1 MADWASG
8 AARALLVKG
17 AGDRF
22 GEAPLPT
29 LPPLGGGLSDGQRIA
44 SSHSDTRISPPPSGG
59 RPGGGLLPW
68 LYRLL
73 PLLAFAVIVYVVLSN
88 LSNTPTAT
96 IKPEI
101 EIDQTSPVVVP
112 VPSTGGAASAASPA
126 PAPSAV
132 TAASAPSALPSS
144 MAALIRTWYA
154 KLADPPARLW
164 GLHPAGWLLLLLG
177 MEALAYPLTRAR
189 TASLARL
196 RTREVLREQHLHV
209 PLPPR
214 SPRLAGDC
222 RDDVREAARLLR
234 RPQVPD
240 RTPLPARTGAPLDV
254 SATVRAS
261 ARAGGRFVPI
271 AKGQRVARRLVVL
284 IDRARP
290 DEPLALLMHRL
301 TQALA
306 DEGAAVVTRH
316 FDRDPRRALRPGAQP
331 GDVLVLCS
339 DGRGLLD
346 ARDGVL
352 RPWLAREVGQ
362 AWPLRVL
369 LTPVPVASWGAAEDR
384 LAGEG
389 GFVVLPAVSWALP
402 ALARRVVSAQDGR
415 AEAALELPFVHGA
428 PARWPGLLRG
438 QALRWLSPTV
448 PAEEDVAALLR
459 QLRGLLGA
467 RGFGW
472 LAACAAYPQMSLA
485 LAEHLAVELDT
496 LAGQGDRDHDDAR
509 LREAQWLALAH
520 LPWLRQGWMPD
531 WLRRALLRELTAAQ
545 RERLGEA
552 LRALLN
558 QDGTGGLDM
567 GRIATAYLRRRFTSW
582 LRRGEPAGSPLRD
595 VIYLG
600 LLDGTIDKELAL
612 GLDAKTAGRV
622 RGKVEPA
629 WRRPV
634 LQGLA
639 AVPVMAVM
647 LWGVVLPYFP
657 KVARTPD
664 MAAGTRF
671 RDCKDDACPWMV
683 VVPAGNFVMG
693 SPADEPNR
701 DSDEGPQH
709 SVRVTKFAMA
719 RFEVTQGQW
728 KALMGSN
735 PSAVKD
741 CGDDCPVE
749 NVSWDDAQAY
759 VKKLSEK
766 TGQQYRLPSEA
777 EWEYAA
783 RAGTTTAYAFGATLS
798 ESQANMG
805 NKTVRVG
812 SYSANNFGLSDMH
825 GNVWEWVQDCWH
837 VTYKNAPTNGDAWE
851 TECTEARRVLRGG
864 SWYNLPRDLRSANR
878 NGITPGFRNGN
889 SGFRIARTF

>member
-1 MADWASG
+1 
-8 AARALLVKG
+8 
-17 AGDRF
+17 
-22 GEAPLPT
+22 
-29 LPPLGGGLSDGQRIA
+29 
-44 SSHSDTRISPPPSGG
+44 
-59 RPGGGLLPW
+59 
-68 LYRLL
+68 
-73 PLLAFAVIVYVVLSN
+73 
-88 LSNTPTAT
+88 
-96 IKPEI
+96 
-101 EIDQTSPVVVP
+101 VP
-112 VPSTGGAASAASPA
+112 V
-126 PAPSAV
+126 
-132 TAASAPSALPSS
+132 
-144 MAALIRTWYA
+144 
-154 KLADPPARLW
+154 
-164 GLHPAGWLLLLLG
+164 
-177 MEALAYPLTRAR
+177 
-189 TASLARL
+189 
-196 RTREVLREQHLHV
+196 
-209 PLPPR
+209 
-214 SPRLAGDC
+214 
-222 RDDVREAARLLR
+222 
-234 RPQVPD
+234 
-240 RTPLPARTGAPLDV
+240 
-254 SATVRAS
+254 
-261 ARAGGRFVPI
+261 

-290 DEPLALLMHRL
+290 GEPLALLMARL
-301 TQALA
+301 AQALA
-306 DEGAAVVTRH
+306 DEGVAVVTRH

-346 ARDGVL
+346 ARDGAL
-352 RPWLAREVGQ
+352 RPWLAREVAQ

-369 LTPVPVASWGAAEDR
+369 LTPVPVASWGAAEDG

-415 AEAALELPFVHGA
+415 AEAPLELPFVAGA

-472 LAACAAYPQMSLA
+472 LAACAAYPQVSLA
-485 LAEHLAVELDT
+485 LAEHLATQWDDEP
-496 LAGQGDRDHDDAR
+496 AGGGNADDAR

-531 WLRRALLRELTAAQ
+531 WLRRALLRELPAAQ

-552 LRALLN
+552 LRALLR
-558 QDGTGGLDM
+558 QDGAGALDM
-567 GRIATAYLRRRFTSW
+567 GRIATAYQRRWFTR
-582 LRRGEPAGSPLRD
+582 LLGRGEPAGSPLRD

-612 GLDAKTAGRV
+612 GLDAKTAERV
-622 RGKVEPA
+622 RRKVEPA
-629 WRRPV
+629 WRRPLV
-634 LQGLA
+634 EGIGQVLA
-639 AVPVMAVM
+639 AGVFV
-647 LWGVVLPYFP
+647 WGVVIPYLRP
-657 KVARTPD
+657 AWVPGQTAVVAAKTPD
-664 MAAGTRF
+664 MPAGTRF

-683 VVPAGNFVMG
+683 VVPAGEFLMG

-701 DSDEGPQH
+701 SSDEGPQH
-709 SVRVTKFAMA
+709 RVRVAKFAMA

-735 PSAVKD
+735 PSGFTD
-741 CGDDCPVE
+741 CVDNCPVE

-798 ESQANMG
+798 ASQANFSESKIE
-805 NKTVRVG
+805 KTVAVG
-812 SYSANNFGLSDMH
+812 SYVANDFGLSDMH

-837 VTYKNAPTNGDAWE
+837 DTHENSPINGESWE
-851 TECTEARRVLRGG
+851 TNCKEERRVLRGG
-864 SWYNLPRDLRSANR
+864 GWSDNPSIARAANR
-878 NGITPGFRNGN
+878 DRNSPGLRDYGTGFRL
-889 SGFRIARTF
+889 ARTLTP